1 MSMYR
6 IFFHDKDYL
15 FKAMGLCLIS
25 TVVFATNG
33 QQDEDLYSQI
43 KSLAEQHQFA
53 VKGLDKVDDAEAIS
67 SEGTVE
73 QQIALLMIGYN
84 HIIIRNDKAGIERL
98 IILDKKTANHL
109 GRIIVPIV
117 TKNNHYFINAS
128 IKGTDNIWID
138 LELLID
144 TGANSMVLPLSMMS
158 ELKLSIEDMKQNQLQ
173 TVNGKVDAYT
183 GLLPAI
189 EVGNEIVENIAVAFV
204 EDKLIG
210 EYSLLGMSFLGMYR
224 FAIDDEQNQ
233 ILLER
238 K

>member
-6 IFFHDKDYL
+6 ILFHDKYHL
-15 FKAMGLCLIS
+15 FKVMGLCLIS
-25 TVVFATNG
+25 TIAIATNS

-43 KSLAEQHQFA
+43 QSLAEQHQFT
-53 VKGLDKVDDAEAIS
+53 VKGLDNIGDAETIS
-67 SEGTVE
+67 VAGTVE
-73 QQIALLMIGYN
+73 QQLALLMAGFN
-84 HIIIRNDKAGIERL
+84 HIIIRNDNTDIERL
-98 IILDKKTANHL
+98 VILGEKTANHL
-109 GRIIVPIV
+109 GRIVVPIV

-144 TGANSMVLPLSMMS
+144 TGANSMVLPLSKMN
-158 ELKLSIEDMKQNQLQ
+158 ELKLSIEDMKKTQLQ

-183 GLLPAI
+183 GQLPAL

-204 EDKLIG
+204 EDNLMG
-210 EYSLLGMSFLGMYR
+210 EYSLLGMSFLGKYR
-224 FAIDDEQNQ
+224 FAIDDVKNQ

>member
-1 MSMYR
+1 MHR
-6 IFFHDKDYL
+6 LFFHDNYAL
-15 FKAMGLCLIS
+15 FRAMMLCLIS
-25 TVVFATNG
+25 TAVFAADS
-33 QQDEDLYSQI
+33 QQHEDLYSQI
-43 KSLAEQHQFA
+43 KSLAEQHQF
-53 VKGLDKVDDAEAIS
+53 VVIGLEKIGDEGTINA
-67 SEGTVE
+67 EGTVQ
-73 QQIALLMIGYN
+73 QQIALLMTSFN

-144 TGANSMVLPLSMMS
+144 TGANSMVLPLSMMG
-158 ELKLSIEDMKQNQLQ
+158 ELKLAIKDMQQSQLQ

-183 GLLPAI
+183 GHLPAL

-204 EDKLIG
+204 EDSLMG
-210 EYSLLGMSFLGMYR
+210 DYSLLGMSFLGLYR
-224 FAIDDEQNQ
+224 FVIDDEQNQ
-233 ILLER
+233 ISLER